1 MLLCQNMLLNEKGKG
16 TEKHRSAER
25 KQRKN
30 YQRSTQVQVQER
42 KPRRQQARRRVR
54 LHVWLMLLH
63 GGHFERP
70 GVLARGV
77 ECGVEECG
85 AAGLR
90 TLPPRPSPPKP
101 SHPPKIVY
109 QQHDAADLGRLG

>member
-54 LHVWLMLLH
+54 LWLMLLH